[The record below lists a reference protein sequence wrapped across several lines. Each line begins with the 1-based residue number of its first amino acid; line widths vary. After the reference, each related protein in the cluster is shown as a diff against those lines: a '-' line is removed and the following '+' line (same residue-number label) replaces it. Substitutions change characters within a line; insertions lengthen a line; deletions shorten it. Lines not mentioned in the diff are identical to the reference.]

1 MAYSGGTMMRRP
13 TMEELAAEH
22 VLWLEARG
30 YAVTTAQA
38 RRRQLSRFLG
48 WAAARGVLRPEQY
61 TLPLIEDFRLHL
73 HKQRR
78 HDGAPLGWG
87 SKIQMLLA
95 IKGFFRWLTLT
106 HRVLSNPA
114 ADVELPRRQHRLP
127 REILTAEEVEVVLRQ
142 PNVETAIGLRDRAV
156 LELLYSTG
164 IRRAECAGLHM
175 KDLDLDRLVL
185 FIRDGKGGRDR
196 YVPIGRRAAEWV
208 EMYLLEARPRFVR
221 PPDDGHLF
229 LSRQRRPLSV
239 KRVGGLTHSHIAR
252 AEIGKT
258 GACHLLR
265 HTAATLML
273 EGGADIR
280 HIQEMLGHTQLST
293 TALYARVSIR
303 LLQEVHR
310 RTHPAG

>member
-1 MAYSGGTMMRRP
+1 MMRRP

-30 YAVTTAQA
+30 YAVTTAKA

-48 WAAARGVLRPEQY
+48 WAATRGVLRPEQY

-73 HKQRR
+73 HKQRKQ
-78 HDGAPLGWG
+78 DGAPLGWG

-106 HRVLSNPA
+106 RRVLSNPA

-142 PNVETAIGLRDRAV
+142 PDVETAIGLRDRAV
-156 LELLYSTG
+156 LELLYATG
-164 IRRAECAGLHM
+164 IRRAECGGLHM

-208 EMYLLEARPRFVR
+208 EMYVLVARPSFVR
-221 PPDDGHLF
+221 SPDDGHLF
-229 LSRQRRPLSV
+229 LSRQRRHLSV
-239 KRVGGLTHSHIAR
+239 KRIGGLTHSHIAR

-303 LLQEVHR
+303 LLQDVHR